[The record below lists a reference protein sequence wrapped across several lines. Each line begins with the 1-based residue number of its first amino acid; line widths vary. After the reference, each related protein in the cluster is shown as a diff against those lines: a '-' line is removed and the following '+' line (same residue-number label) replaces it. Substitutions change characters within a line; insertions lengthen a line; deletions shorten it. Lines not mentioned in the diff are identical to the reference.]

1 MPLLLAR
8 SDAEDE
14 FAELAVEAATGGIP
28 LAEEAGCLGLPEEYS
43 LSIRED
49 SPPMM
54 PAPKPI
60 ERGLRAS
67 GQFGTAKGEREER
80 CCLSLVV
87 LVLIRFEVSLTVR
100 GVRSS
105 E

>member
-1 MPLLLAR
+1 MLLLLAR

-14 FAELAVEAATGGIP
+14 LAVVDLAELAVEAATGGIP
-28 LAEEAGCLGLPEEYS
+28 LAEEAGRGCLAFAATAVEEYS

-60 ERGLRAS
+60 EREGITRWKI
-67 GQFGTAKGEREER
+67 G
-80 CCLSLVV
+80 
-87 LVLIRFEVSLTVR
+87 
-100 GVRSS
+100 
-105 E
+105 